1 MLSHQEAAIQRMK
14 FGFCKIAIREPHILK
29 LFIKECLHPFFV
41 FSLYSTLLWVYE
53 DYAVFAYLILFLN
66 VASAIMNLLAIRE
79 NLQNLNE
86 MASNHGKCLVFRTEY
101 QKEVDNSE
109 IVPGDVI
116 SLSSNCKVPADCI
129 LIEGSV
135 LINESSLTGESLPIQ
150 KQRPPNEEE
159 LIKSGKKYIIM
170 EGTIV

>member
-1 MLSHQEAAIQRMK
+1 
-14 FGFCKIAIREPHILK
+14 
-29 LFIKECLHPFFV
+29 
-41 FSLYSTLLWVYE
+41 
-53 DYAVFAYLILFLN
+53 
-66 VASAIMNLLAIRE
+66 MNLLAIRE